1 MDQIVNKNMLRYVNY
16 IFGCLVL
23 IFYWILEDYLT
34 EELSLGS
41 GYRYMHYNQ
50 ALPSFSLIILLT
62 VSLFVYHKKQPFTAI
77 FHFSYF
83 VYVCLVT
90 IFSLSFGHYKYVIEY
105 DAFGTW
111 VYHLSLCILLLL
123 WNFSFVVIRNYS
135 IKSG

>member
-1 MDQIVNKNMLRYVNY
+1 MLRYVNY

-23 IFYWILEDYLT
+23 IFYWILENYLT
-34 EELSLGS
+34 EELSLGY
-41 GYRYMHYNQ
+41 GYRYMYFNQ

-62 VSLFVYHKKQPFTAI
+62 LSLFVYNYKQKCTAI

-90 IFSLSFGHYKYVIEY
+90 IFSLSFGYYKYLVEY

-111 VYHLSLCILLLL
+111 VYHLSLYILLIL
-123 WNFSFVVIRNYS
+123 WNFLFVVIRSYS
-135 IKSG
+135 KKSG